1 MAKGRKT
8 GGRQPGTPN
17 KRTRELQELIA
28 QTMGDDWCP
37 VVEMAKLSRDA
48 SLPVDLR
55 LKALGDV
62 APYLRGK
69 VAPIR
74 DATDTAGGLELL
86 IAMASSATPRAAAAM
101 PTRFDPATGVALVD
115 DAPAA
120 PVPPKPPMPTPEPAT
135 SAPKPKPTR
144 LHLPP
149 RAAMDHDPFAH

>member
-86 IAMASSATPRAAAAM
+86 IAMASSATPRTAAAL
-101 PTRFDPATGVALVD
+101 PTRFDPTTGVALHD
-115 DAPAA
+115 DAPVA
-120 PVPPKPPMPTPEPAT
+120 PVPPKPPMSTPEPAT
-135 SAPKPKPTR
+135 PAPKPKPPR
-144 LHLPP
+144 LDLPP